1 MSRPTDE
8 HAAVPG
14 PISRANIQY
23 PGGLAA
29 RYRWAGTGRADE
41 VFGVSEATGRF
52 ADHGPLVDPQPD
64 RLCRAELRV
73 EGPEGAWTARF
84 ASVIFDDPQGVLWDG
99 PGLLL
104 VKYGFDLYALH
115 SRTGE
120 LAWHHASGTPIVAVL
135 ASSRLD
141 HVLLQAEVETIAL
154 RPDGEVAWR
163 AAHSDVVTDAELVGG
178 RLVLTS
184 YGGQPIAVDARTGQ
198 PGE

>member
-1 MSRPTDE
+1 MRPTADE
-8 HAAVPG
+8 PALPG
-14 PISRANIQY
+14 QVRRAQVQY

-29 RYRWAGTGRADE
+29 RYRWSGSGRADE
-41 VFGVSEATGRF
+41 VFGISEATGRF
-52 ADHGPLVDPQPD
+52 ADHGLLVDAHPD

-84 ASVIFDDPQGVLWDG
+84 ASVIFDDPQGVLWDD

-104 VKYGFDLYALH
+104 VKYGFGLYALG
-115 SRTGE
+115 SRTGD
-120 LAWHHASGTPIVAVL
+120 LAWYHASSTPIVAVL

-141 HVLLQAEVETIAL
+141 HVLLQAEVETVAL

-163 AAHSDVVTDAELVGG
+163 AAHSDVVTQAELVGG

-184 YGGQPIAVDARTGQ
+184 YGGQRIAVDARTGQ

>member
-1 MSRPTDE
+1 VPRP
-8 HAAVPG
+8 AADQVR
-14 PISRANIQY
+14 RAKVQY

-29 RYRWAGTGRADE
+29 RYRWAGSGRADE

-52 ADHGPLVDPQPD
+52 ADHGALVDPQPD

-84 ASVIFDDPQGVLWDG
+84 ASLIFDDPQGVLWDS

-104 VKYGFDLYALH
+104 VKYGFGLYALG
-115 SRTGE
+115 SRSGD
-120 LAWHHASGTPIVAVL
+120 LAWHHATNTPIVVVL
-135 ASSRLD
+135 ASSQLD

-184 YGGQPIAVDARTGQ
+184 YSGQRLAVDARTGQ
-198 PGE
+198 SDE

>member
-1 MSRPTDE
+1 MSRPADE
-8 HAAVPG
+8 RPFPDQVR
-14 PISRANIQY
+14 RAQIQY
-23 PGGLAA
+23 PGGLSA
-29 RYRWAGTGRADE
+29 RYRWAGSGRADE
-41 VFGVSEATGRF
+41 VFGISEATGRF
-52 ADHGPLVDPQPD
+52 ADHGPLVDPRPD

-84 ASVIFDDPQGVLWDG
+84 ASVIFDDPQGVLWDD

-104 VKYGFDLYALH
+104 VKYGFVLYALA
-115 SRTGE
+115 SRTGDI
-120 LAWHHASGTPIVAVL
+120 AWYHASRTPIVVVL

-184 YGGQPIAVDARTGQ
+184 YGGQRIAIDARTGQ